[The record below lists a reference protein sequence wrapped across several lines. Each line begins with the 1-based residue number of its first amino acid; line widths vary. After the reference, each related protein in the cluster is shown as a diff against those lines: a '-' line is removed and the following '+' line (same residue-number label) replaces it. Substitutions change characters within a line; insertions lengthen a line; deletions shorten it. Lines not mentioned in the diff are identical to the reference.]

1 MTQVFGSTYAGAYDA
16 MYYDKDYQAECDL
29 VHGLFKQYGQGPIK
43 SVLDLGCGTGN
54 HVFPL
59 VERGCELVGV
69 DLSEGML
76 TRARAKAA
84 SLGHANKPTFHQG
97 DVRTADVGR
106 TFDACLMMFAVLGYQ
121 LENADVLA
129 ALKTARKHLK
139 PGGLFVFDV
148 WYGPAVLALRPAA
161 KFRIIPA
168 TNGRMLRY
176 SLGELD
182 VAKQRS
188 SVYFHLWEL
197 EGDKVVRE
205 AEETHWMR
213 YFFPLELA
221 YFLETAGLQLVRL
234 GAFPDFDKDP
244 SEQTWNITGVAR
256 AV

>member
-1 MTQVFGSTYAGAYDA
+1 MSQVFGSTYAGAYDA
-16 MYYDKDYQAECDL
+16 MYYDKDYQAEADL
-29 VHGLFKQYGQGPIK
+29 IHGLFQKYAQGPIK

-59 VERGCELVGV
+59 VERGYELAGV

-84 SLGHANKPTFHQG
+84 ALTQGHKPTFQLG
-97 DVRTADVGR
+97 DVRTVDVQR
-106 TFDACLMMFAVLGYQ
+106 TFDGCIMMFAVLGYQ

-139 PGGLFVFDV
+139 PGGVFLFDV
-148 WYGPAVLALRPAA
+148 WYGPAVLAMRPAP

-168 TNGRMLRY
+168 PNGRFLRY
-176 SLGELD
+176 SLAELD
-182 VAKQRS
+182 AARQRS
-188 SVYFHLWEL
+188 SVYFHLWQL
-197 EGDKVVRE
+197 EGDKVVSE
-205 AEETHWMR
+205 TEETHFMR

-221 YFLETAGLQLVRL
+221 YFLETAGLSLLRL
-234 GAFPDFDKDP
+234 GAFPDFDRDP
-244 SEQTWNITGVAR
+244 SEQTWNITGAAR